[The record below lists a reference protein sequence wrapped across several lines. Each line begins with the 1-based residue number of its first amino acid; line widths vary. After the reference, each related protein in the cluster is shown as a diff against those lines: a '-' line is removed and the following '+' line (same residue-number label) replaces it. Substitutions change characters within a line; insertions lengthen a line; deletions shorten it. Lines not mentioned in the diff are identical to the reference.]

1 MEMIKRSSSSLFVA
15 MLILVSCAQQQVI
28 NPYDMQPKDLAI
40 WANKAYISSYDA
52 YINEYNRPVGMTE
65 SRRDALKNKK
75 KILNTLYN
83 NLDILNN
90 YILMGTVPE
99 AQITET
105 IIELVYRLT
114 GVY

>member
-1 MEMIKRSSSSLFVA
+1 
-15 MLILVSCAQQQVI
+15 
-28 NPYDMQPKDLAI
+28 MQPKDLAT

-52 YINEYNRPVGMTE
+52 YISEYNRPVDMTE
-65 SRRDALKNKK
+65 SRRNALQNKK
-75 KILNTLYN
+75 QILHTLYN

-90 YILMGTVPE
+90 YILLGTVPE